1 MSHDLYA
8 AWATAELAQMF
19 KANPNDCFAVNP
31 TSTYDVFA
39 NRESGR
45 HWPIPDGRLSI
56 DVVSNRFEMA
66 LEMKRTNEGLHGV
79 LTAIGQSQAYINPV
93 KGYTSS
99 VIVIP
104 DKYSSYDSPGPYIES
119 VLNHVNPALP
129 IGVYSYAA
137 PDTSIASPFRGKLT
151 CHRPVNMLTTQAVT
165 SANPLASQ
173 RSTNQWAHLREGSS
187 EPDAFYRYLQVAKQL
202 GIGSL
207 SEPTISLPQELIDAS
222 IRQAPTK
229 DPLKYLSS
237 SSNDIFHDFVW
248 RNFWFNYI
256 LTTDV
261 GLIYTKSKGVYTVND
276 LPTRLHHV
284 SGNGM
289 KKFFSGKVN
298 SIKNRLSIELN
309 AGTKT
314 ENQAWDDFAR
324 NIHKRA
330 HSYREDIDSSLE
342 HLGFLESDGK
352 PSELGYKFVDAC
364 ERSGDPTTGTPKL
377 IYGAAILKNG
387 SLNALLHY
395 FYKLSEER
403 LRLDS
408 MAFTINSGGRLVFD
422 RGGYL
427 NWIKNELAN
436 NLNVMSTASLRGG
449 NARKA
454 FQAELSILRK
464 FNFVSGFRI
473 GVGLEINWPLIQ
485 EFIDFDI

>member
-8 AWATAELAQMF
+8 SWATAELAQMF
-19 KANPNDCFAVNP
+19 KANPTNCFAVNP

-56 DVVSNRFEMA
+56 DVASDRFEMA

-79 LTAIGQSQAYINPV
+79 LTAIGQSQAYINPA

-104 DKYSSYDSPGPYIES
+104 DEYSSHDSPGPYIES
-119 VLNHVNPALP
+119 VLNHVNPNLP
-129 IGVYSYAA
+129 IGVFSYST
-137 PDTSIASPFRGKLT
+137 PDTSIASPFRGKLN

-187 EPDAFYRYLQVAKQL
+187 EPDAFFRYLQVAKRL
-202 GIGSL
+202 GIGTL
-207 SEPTISLPQELIDAS
+207 SEPSISLPQELIDAS
-222 IRQAPTK
+222 NRLSPGT
-229 DPLKYLSS
+229 DPLKYLSY

-248 RNFWFNYI
+248 RNFWFDFV
-256 LTTDV
+256 LTKDV
-261 GLIYTKSKGVYTVND
+261 ASMYTHSGGVYKVND
-276 LPTRLHHV
+276 VPTGLRHI
-284 SGNGM
+284 SGTGM
-289 KKFFSGKVN
+289 KKFFSGRID
-298 SIKNRLSIELN
+298 SIKNRLSRELT

-314 ENQAWDDFAR
+314 ENDAWDDFAI
-324 NIHKRA
+324 NIHNRA
-330 HSYREDIDSSLE
+330 HSYREDIDSGLE

-352 PSELGYKFVDAC
+352 PSELGYKYVDAC
-364 ERSGDPTTGTPKL
+364 ERSGDSTTGTPKL

-403 LRLDS
+403 LSADPMS
-408 MAFTINSGGRLVFD
+408 FATNTGGRLTFD
-422 RGGYL
+422 KDAYL
-427 NWIKNELAN
+427 TWIKNELVT

-449 NARKA
+449 TARRA

-464 FNFVSGFRI
+464 LNFVSGFRV
-473 GVGLEINWPLIQ
+473 GVGLEINWPLVQ
-485 EFIDFDI
+485 EIIEYEI

>member
-8 AWATAELAQMF
+8 SWATAELAQMF
-19 KANPNDCFAVNP
+19 KANPNDCFALNP

-56 DVVSNRFEMA
+56 DVVSSRFEMA

-79 LTAIGQSQAYINPV
+79 LTAIGQSQAYINPA

-104 DKYSSYDSPGPYIES
+104 DEYSSHDSPGPYIES
-119 VLNHVNPALP
+119 VLNHVNPNLP

-165 SANPLASQ
+165 STNPLASQ

-187 EPDAFYRYLQVAKQL
+187 EPDAFYRYLQVAKRL
-202 GIGSL
+202 GIGTL
-207 SEPTISLPQELIDAS
+207 AEPIISLPQELIDAS
-222 IRQAPTK
+222 LRLSPST
-229 DPLKYLSS
+229 DPLKYLSF

-248 RNFWFNYI
+248 RNFWFDYI
-256 LTTDV
+256 LTTEV
-261 GLIYTKSKGVYTVND
+261 STMYNLSSGVYTVND
-276 LPTRLHHV
+276 VPTRLRHI
-284 SGNGM
+284 SGSGM
-289 KKFFSGKVN
+289 KKFFSGRID
-298 SIKNRLSIELN
+298 SIKNRLSTELT

-314 ENQAWDDFAR
+314 ENLAWEEFAL
-324 NIHKRA
+324 NIHNRA

-403 LRLDS
+403 LRLDP
-408 MAFTINSGGRLVFD
+408 MAFTTNTGGRLVFD
-422 RGGYL
+422 KFEYL
-427 NWIKNELAN
+427 SWIKNELAN

-449 NARKA
+449 SARRA

-464 FNFVSGFRI
+464 FDFVSGFRV

-485 EFIDFDI
+485 EFIDYDI

>member
-8 AWATAELAQMF
+8 SWATAELAQMF
-19 KANPNDCFAVNP
+19 KTNPNDCFAVNP

-56 DVVSNRFEMA
+56 DVVSSRFEMA
-66 LEMKRTNEGLHGV
+66 LEMKRTNEGLHGI
-79 LTAIGQSQAYINPV
+79 LTAIGQSQAYINPA

-104 DKYSSYDSPGPYIES
+104 DEYSSHDSPGPYIES
-119 VLNHVNPALP
+119 VLNHVNPNLP

-165 SANPLASQ
+165 STNLLASQ

-187 EPDAFYRYLQVAKQL
+187 EPDAFYRYLQVAKRL
-202 GIGSL
+202 GIGTL
-207 SEPTISLPQELIDAS
+207 SEPIISLPQELIDAS
-222 IRQAPTK
+222 LRLSPSI
-229 DPLKYLSS
+229 DPLKYLSF

-248 RNFWFNYI
+248 RNFWFDYI
-256 LTTDV
+256 LTTEV
-261 GLIYTKSKGVYTVND
+261 SIMYNVSSGVYTVND
-276 LPTRLHHV
+276 VPTRLRHI
-284 SGNGM
+284 SGSGM
-289 KKFFSGKVN
+289 KKFFSGRID
-298 SIKNRLSIELN
+298 SIKNRLSTELT

-314 ENQAWDDFAR
+314 ENQAWEEFAL
-324 NIHKRA
+324 NIHNRA

-364 ERSGDPTTGTPKL
+364 ERSGDPTSGIPKL

-403 LRLDS
+403 LRVDP
-408 MAFTINSGGRLVFD
+408 MAFTTNTGGRLVFD
-422 RGGYL
+422 KLAYL
-427 NWIKNELAN
+427 TWIKNELAI

-449 NARKA
+449 SKRRA

-464 FNFVSGFRI
+464 FDFVSGFRV

-485 EFIDFDI
+485 EFIDYDI